1 MPERIYRGSSY
12 RMGIE
17 ISESEQEL
25 STLDVNLEARLE
37 GTTDWTTDILGSPFF
52 NSSSGGWEC
61 LLQPGLDSDVG
72 NYSLKVTVIDNFG
85 NSFEHVFPT
94 QVTVLNNIP
103 APPVIEIR
111 PRAPK
116 TGDNLRAVMVQEGSD
131 IETDTLVYSYRW
143 FINGEPLSL
152 YDSDSVQPF
161 TDRMID
167 SVETAKGD
175 MVSLMVYSF
184 DGLNISD
191 PFRVSVL
198 IGNTPPIIQ
207 PDFPG
212 NVSLMEDQE
221 NDTVLRFDEIAFDVD
236 GDDIEIFSTEP
247 LNVTMEIDAD
257 GKVIFF
263 SPDENWFGDE
273 MVTLTVSD
281 GDNITYQDLLI
292 EVIPVNDLPEGS
304 ILQPVGNL
312 EIEVGDKVTFNADA
326 YDIETEK
333 ENLEYTWMAGDEVL
347 STEPYFVHIFPTV
360 GLFNISCLVS
370 DGEDEVSLGSILI
383 NVVDTT
389 PDYLKDDFQRYYP
402 DNGKAIV
409 YDVVDFKGNVK
420 NVREDEGGKLDILSL
435 SSELKGENVRI
446 TMNLASAPDNAT
458 SGDSTSI
465 RYYVYFVK
473 DEWSEP
479 EFDSKLTGPETAD
492 RAIPLSQYFYNVG
505 TYGSLGYLS
514 FGTENDFG
522 SPYVDGNSIIWTV
535 PAVLIVNSGMELE
548 DYGLYGLSMQTSETS
563 MIITK
568 GFDTIGKGSI
578 PHQITGQPE
587 TSSENESENG
597 ASSLLMGLV
606 IGAIIL
612 LVIFI
617 ILLIVMI
624 LMMRKKG
631 APSEDEPASDASQTY
646 TGDEAPLNEA
656 PADIPAS
663 AAPLPYEKSP
673 GALPTSSDM
682 EVNTGQLPPVEPP
695 AQPGPVPSP
704 ATESPSRTDVPVQ
717 PMMTGSAAVQPPVPP
732 QPGSGP
738 KTMDGQQPPSA

>member
-1 MPERIYRGSSY
+1 MWDCNTDKYSTFVYDSDGALLGSGTNIDFRNPSTSIRRFTAGCGKRAFTTPFSMWLDDLEVYDFSPATNRYAVTRTISLPPGKEWSVLSIDKEEKGLSMISTSILDINNDPIHGISYNPHASAIDLTTLNELGVTSIKLKFNFTLVDFEIPVLKGYGIEWSDSNAFYDTFLTELFIGEKTHVVVDEGNVALEGEKELGKVVSEIIEKPEEAYWSYLKIGKENDAPSSILVSVLDAITGEHVEGFDFLEGEIIDLSNLDPTIHSRIKLEAIFQKWGSESPTLNEWSVCWISNTDTQIISLNMPERIYRGSSY

-221 NDTVLRFDEIAFDVD
+221 NDTVRVQSHLL
-236 GDDIEIFSTEP
+236 GNFS
-247 LNVTMEIDAD
+247 
-257 GKVIFF
+257 
-263 SPDENWFGDE
+263 
-273 MVTLTVSD
+273 
-281 GDNITYQDLLI
+281 
-292 EVIPVNDLPEGS
+292 
-304 ILQPVGNL
+304 
-312 EIEVGDKVTFNADA
+312 
-326 YDIETEK
+326 
-333 ENLEYTWMAGDEVL
+333 
-347 STEPYFVHIFPTV
+347 
-360 GLFNISCLVS
+360 
-370 DGEDEVSLGSILI
+370 
-383 NVVDTT
+383 
-389 PDYLKDDFQRYYP
+389 
-402 DNGKAIV
+402 
-409 YDVVDFKGNVK
+409 
-420 NVREDEGGKLDILSL
+420 
-435 SSELKGENVRI
+435 
-446 TMNLASAPDNAT
+446 
-458 SGDSTSI
+458 
-465 RYYVYFVK
+465 
-473 DEWSEP
+473 
-479 EFDSKLTGPETAD
+479 
-492 RAIPLSQYFYNVG
+492 
-505 TYGSLGYLS
+505 
-514 FGTENDFG
+514 
-522 SPYVDGNSIIWTV
+522 
-535 PAVLIVNSGMELE
+535 
-548 DYGLYGLSMQTSETS
+548 
-563 MIITK
+563 
-568 GFDTIGKGSI
+568 
-578 PHQITGQPE
+578 
-587 TSSENESENG
+587 
-597 ASSLLMGLV
+597 
-606 IGAIIL
+606 
-612 LVIFI
+612 
-617 ILLIVMI
+617 
-624 LMMRKKG
+624 
-631 APSEDEPASDASQTY
+631 
-646 TGDEAPLNEA
+646 
-656 PADIPAS
+656 
-663 AAPLPYEKSP
+663 
-673 GALPTSSDM
+673 
-682 EVNTGQLPPVEPP
+682 
-695 AQPGPVPSP
+695 
-704 ATESPSRTDVPVQ
+704 
-717 PMMTGSAAVQPPVPP
+717 
-732 QPGSGP
+732 
-738 KTMDGQQPPSA
+738 